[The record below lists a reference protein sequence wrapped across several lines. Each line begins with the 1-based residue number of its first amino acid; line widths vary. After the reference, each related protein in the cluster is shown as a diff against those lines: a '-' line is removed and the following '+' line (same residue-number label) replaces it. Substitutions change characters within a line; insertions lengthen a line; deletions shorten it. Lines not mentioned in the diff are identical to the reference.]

1 MVHFIFMTHLF
12 CHWKFIPLNLPH
24 LFFFLPLLPLT
35 LENMFVLCLYIL
47 LCWFFFFLDST
58 CKWRNVNAHTVL
70 VFFWLISLSTLPSS
84 MNKSS
89 GGDRIPAELF
99 KILNDD
105 AVKVLHSVCQQIW
118 KDQQWSQDWKK
129 SVFIPVPKEGN
140 AKECSNYRILVLISR
155 ASKVMLKILQA
166 WLQ

>member
-1 MVHFIFMTHLF
+1 ML
-12 CHWKFIPLNLPH
+12 
-24 LFFFLPLLPLT
+24 
-35 LENMFVLCLYIL
+35 IL
-47 LCWFFFFLDST
+47 FFLDST
-58 CKWRNVNAHTVL
+58 CKWINVNAHTVL

-140 AKECSNYRILVLISR
+140 AKECSNYRILVLISLVLAR
-155 ASKVMLKILQA
+155 LCSKSFKLGFSSTWTENFQIHKLGFEEA
-166 WLQ
+166 EKPETKLLAFFGS